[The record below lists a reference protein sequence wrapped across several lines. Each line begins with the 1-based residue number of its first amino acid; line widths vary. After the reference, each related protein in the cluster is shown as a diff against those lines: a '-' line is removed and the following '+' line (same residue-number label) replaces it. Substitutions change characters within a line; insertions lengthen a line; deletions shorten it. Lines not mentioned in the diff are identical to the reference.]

1 MLLVVTPSSKARGC
15 AQVIQQV
22 TSEETHVAATLTQAL
37 TQLRAQEYV
46 AVLIDQSFLETEP
59 DESETVLEHIGA
71 AIPVHVNFGINST
84 DRVVRELRAALHRR
98 KKEVL
103 RARQDA
109 QQALRNE
116 LKSTVTALLLSCEI
130 CKYLVSTALPRP
142 KCALCMSWPRKWA
155 LNSTVPANII

>member
-130 CKYLVSTALPRP
+130 ALQ
-142 KCALCMSWPRKWA
+142 
-155 LNSTVPANII
+155 VPGLPQHCRGQNAHCV

>member
-103 RARQDA
+103 RGRQDA

-130 CKYLVSTALPRP
+130 ALQVPGLHSIAEAKMR
-142 KCALCMSWPRKWA
+142 
-155 LNSTVPANII
+155 TVYELAQEMGVKLDSSS

>member
-59 DESETVLEHIGA
+59 DESETVLEHIGT

-84 DRVVRELRAALHRR
+84 DRVVRELRSALHRR

-103 RARQDA
+103 RARQGA
-109 QQALRNE
+109 EQALRNE
-116 LKSTVTALLLSCEI
+116 LKSTVTALLLSCEMA
-130 CKYLVSTALPRP
+130 LRVPDLQSTAEAKMR
-142 KCALCMSWPRKWA
+142 
-155 LNSTVPANII
+155 TVYELAQEMRLKLDSSS